1 MRVRTR
7 IYVVTIGIILFSA
20 CGTQKKIRDLHLNA
34 AKATLALAQEQD
46 FIPDIR
52 KEMVAKRDTFTV
64 KDGDRE
70 ILIMKAIKD
79 ENGEMVAHDV
89 LDAAVVTARFRN
101 VAERHGKVDIEFQVI
116 VPQSMQDSKWQLR
129 FYPDMFIMQDSIRL
143 APVIITGND
152 YRRAQLK
159 GYQQYERFLASIVT
173 DSTKFINY
181 HLLEIF
187 LQRNIPQLYAFKT
200 DSTTV
205 SDEQFASV
213 YGVTEQQAV
222 EHYTNSIAKRYN
234 SRKMARRERM
244 YRRYVKVPIVTD
256 GLKLDTVLQNVNG
269 DFIYHY
275 TQTIQTRPKLRK
287 VDVILS
293 GDIYES
299 DQRIYTIP
307 RSEPLTFYISSLST
321 FVDNRERYLTKVI
334 ERRVEANTACYI
346 EFTSGSSTVDEKM
359 GNNPGEIARIKDNLI
374 SLMNNE
380 VFDLDSIIVTS
391 SASPE
396 GSSSFNDRLS
406 RKRSESIGDYFSC
419 WMKHY
424 QDSLDAE
431 RGFEVDELGNVI
443 VRERTSIPMTGR
455 SNGENWR
462 MLDRLIEKDT
472 ALTAEQ
478 KMEYGELQEIKDID
492 IRECRMQGK
501 PWYKHVRER
510 LYPRLRTV
518 RFDFHL
524 HRKGMVKDTVH
535 TTVLDS
541 VYLDGVQAIRDR
553 DYERALTLLRPYGDY
568 NTAIAYLCMDYNAS
582 AMQILE
588 RLEMTA
594 QVNYMLAVLYSRRG
608 EEQKAVECYVR
619 SCSQDPTYVH
629 RGNLDPE
636 ISVLI
641 KRYGL
646 NAQPEDEFE
655 YSF

>member
-34 AKATLALAQEQD
+34 AKATLALAQEQE

-256 GLKLDTVLQNVNG
+256 GLKLDTVLQSVNG

-346 EFTSGSSTVDEKM
+346 EFTSGSSTVDERM

-472 ALTAEQ
+472 VLTAEQ
-478 KMEYGELQEIKDID
+478 KLEYGELQEIKDID
-492 IRECRMQGK
+492 IRERRMQGK

-541 VYLDGVQAIRDR
+541 VYMDGVQAIRDR

-588 RLEMTA
+588 RLEKTA

>member
-1 MRVRTR
+1 MKHRHHILILLT
-7 IYVVTIGIILFSA
+7 GLIIASS
-20 CGTQKKIRDLHLNA
+20 CGTQKKVRNLHLNA

-52 KEMVAKRDTFTV
+52 REMVAKRDTFTV

-143 APVIITGND
+143 EPVIITGND

-213 YGVTEQQAV
+213 YGVTEQEAV

-275 TQTIQTRPKLRK
+275 SQTIQTRPKLRK

-346 EFTSGSSTVDEKM
+346 EFTSGSSTVDERM

-472 ALTAEQ
+472 VLTAEQ
-478 KMEYGELQEIKDID
+478 KLEYGELQEIKDID
-492 IRECRMQGK
+492 IRERRMQGK

-541 VYLDGVQAIRDR
+541 VYMNGVQAIRDR

-588 RLEMTA
+588 RLEKTA

>member
-346 EFTSGSSTVDEKM
+346 EFTSGSSTVDERM
-359 GNNPGEIARIKDNLI
+359 GNNPGEIARIKNNLI

-431 RGFEVDELGNVI
+431 RGFKVDELGNVI
-443 VRERTSIPMTGR
+443 VRERTKIPMTGR
-455 SNGENWR
+455 SDGENWR
-462 MLDRLIEKDT
+462 MLNRLIEKDT
-472 ALTAEQ
+472 VLTVDQ
-478 KMEYGELQEIKDID
+478 KLEYGELQEIKDID
-492 IRECRMQGK
+492 IRERRMQGK

-541 VYLDGVQAIRDR
+541 VYMDGVQAIRDR